1 MENARTLGMHGP
13 LGNHADQWS
22 RWVRVHEHVT
32 VPRSRGP
39 PGEVP
44 SGTLSVWSSLASVH
58 TPLGKVRLLVFR
70 LDVPRNTGASYSVW
84 MCPDPGVK
92 VRMEDYLYRIL
103 PGPSFLDRSWKTSYL
118 HTILT
123 PHSSDPY
130 QSGWFAKQGGPGG
143 KIAGIALLASE
154 FLD

>member
-1 MENARTLGMHGP
+1 MHGP

-130 QSGWFAKQGGPGG
+130 QIGSNCIDHHKPLIPAQTPTKQSGPAP
-143 KIAGIALLASE
+143 ILA
-154 FLD
+154 